1 MHIIKSVGVLSVAK
15 MMGLIQACLGVVLIP
30 FFLLV
35 GLAGTLAGRQE
46 SPLAGTVGLVLAF
59 CMPIFYGVL
68 GFVMGAIGAALYNL
82 FAKWIGGIE
91 VLVEPQVQSATPQLP
106 GASI

>member
-35 GLAGTLAGRQE
+35 GLAGTLAGRAE
-46 SPLAGTVGLVLAF
+46 SPFAGMVGLVLAF
-59 CMPIFYGVL
+59 CMPIFFGIL
-68 GFVMGAIGAALYNL
+68 GFIMGAIGAALYNL

-91 VLVEPQVQSATPQLP
+91 LQMQADTPQMP
-106 GASI
+106 AASI

>member
-15 MMGLIQACLGVVLIP
+15 MMGLVQACFGVVLIP
-30 FFLLV
+30 FFLLI
-35 GLAGTLAGRQE
+35 GLAGTMVGRQE
-46 SPLAGTVGLVLAF
+46 TPLAGMFGLVFAF

-68 GFVMGAIGAALYNL
+68 GFIMGAIGAALYNV

-91 VLVEPQVQSATPQLP
+91 VQVQSASPQSP
-106 GASI
+106 TASI

>member
-15 MMGLIQACLGVVLIP
+15 MMGLIQACFGVVLIP

-46 SPLAGTVGLVLAF
+46 SPFAGMLGLVLAF

-68 GFVMGAIGAALYNL
+68 GFIMGAVGAALYNL
-82 FAKWIGGIE
+82 FTKWIGGIE
-91 VLVEPQVQSATPQLP
+91 VQVQSAAPPLP
-106 GASI
+106 VPPI